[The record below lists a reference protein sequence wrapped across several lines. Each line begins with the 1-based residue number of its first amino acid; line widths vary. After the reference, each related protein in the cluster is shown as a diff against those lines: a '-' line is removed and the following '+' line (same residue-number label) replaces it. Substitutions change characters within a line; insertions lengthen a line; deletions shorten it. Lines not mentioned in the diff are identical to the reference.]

1 MVDRE
6 KCRYKLIYL
15 VILTNLDNPVISII
29 SNHGKDGVSSS
40 SLEVGSRKSTNSKA
54 SQSSKPCYFLYPFS
68 VSHASTTF
76 GSTSFVCVFP
86 YINIAP

>member
-40 SLEVGSRKSTNSKA
+40 SLEVGSMNPVTARFRKGRDLAVFYAFFPSTA
-54 SQSSKPCYFLYPFS
+54 RQPHPC
-68 VSHASTTF
+68 VA
-76 GSTSFVCVFP
+76 SFVCEFP
-86 YINIAP
+86 T